1 MFTFVT
7 VSDFFFINILKNYK
21 CMFLLRDDK
30 KETSR
35 MHNDK
40 KMIAAKNVHMKAKA
54 AINES
59 FLFFWLNK

>member
-1 MFTFVT
+1 
-7 VSDFFFINILKNYK
+7 
-21 CMFLLRDDK
+21 MFLLRDYK